1 MIESHGQKEAIF
13 LITYRNH
20 KKNLKSRSFYYKNAL
35 QIACRSDRLRM
46 CVFCKPLGVNASNC
60 VGWFDEKTTQNWQ
73 IKVTQIVKYLVWGSP
88 KIVPTPTRGRQLT
101 TFFTVAWSGKLNMT
115 PTVNT
120 RVEIRQDFISFI
132 LGFLA
137 Q

>member
-1 MIESHGQKEAIF
+1 MKKE
-13 LITYRNH
+13 LLER
-20 KKNLKSRSFYYKNAL
+20 R
-35 QIACRSDRLRM
+35 
-46 CVFCKPLGVNASNC
+46 
-60 VGWFDEKTTQNWQ
+60 
-73 IKVTQIVKYLVWGSP
+73 IKLNQIVKYLVWGSP
-88 KIVPTPTRGRQLT
+88 KIVPIPTRGRQLT

-120 RVEIRQDFISFI
+120 RVEVWHDFTPFI